1 MTTPKRRPLI
11 QWIILIFLIG
21 VVLYGL
27 FIAKDNPEFDPG
39 PVILGAMALIG
50 LVVRTIFK
58 VPEDAEDDGYGVR

>member
-1 MTTPKRRPLI
+1 MTTQKRRPLI

-27 FIAKDNPEFDPG
+27 FIAKDNPDFDPG

-58 VPEDAEDDGYGVR
+58 VPEGAEDDGYGTR